1 MSNVDA
7 ITPDQ
12 NDDDS
17 WQEASV
23 IGNDA
28 AYAAW
33 AESARGVLLDPAGTY
48 GATITTKQLS
58 ALVQDRTHIRTRQ
71 LTHYWI
77 GDVLGRVARDCAERQ
92 EPNLSALCVNADG
105 GVGDGYGQVVE
116 ELTGA
121 KVGDPDDHAAGERLE
136 CYRHFGAE
144 MPSDGGRPQ
153 LTDRLAAA
161 RTRSRK
167 AAKDAKPADVCPACN
182 MALPATGVCDNC
194 G

>member
-7 ITPDQ
+7 ISPDH
-12 NDDDS
+12 NDD
-17 WQEASV
+17 WQEASTV
-23 IGNDA
+23 GNEA
-28 AYAAW
+28 ARSAW
-33 AESARGVLLDPAGTY
+33 AESARGVLIEPASSY
-48 GATITTKQLS
+48 GATVTTKQLS
-58 ALVQDRTHIRTRQ
+58 EQVQNRTHIRTQQ

-77 GDVLGRVARDCAERQ
+77 GDVLSRVARDCAERD

-105 GVGDGYGQVVE
+105 SVGDAYAPIVT
-116 ELTGA
+116 ELTGD
-121 KVGDPDDHAAGERLE
+121 KVGDPDDHAAKERLA
-136 CYRHFGAE
+136 CYHHFGADI
-144 MPSDGGRPQ
+144 PADGGRPQ

-182 MALPATGVCDNC
+182 MALPATRVCDNC

>member
-7 ITPDQ
+7 ISPDH
-12 NDDDS
+12 NDG
-17 WQEASV
+17 WQEASTV
-23 IGNDA
+23 GNEA
-28 AYAAW
+28 ARSAW
-33 AESARGVLLDPAGTY
+33 AESARGVLIEPASSY
-48 GATITTKQLS
+48 GATVTTKQLS
-58 ALVQDRTHIRTRQ
+58 EQVQNRTHIRTQQ

-77 GDVLGRVARDCAERQ
+77 GDVLGRVARDCAERD

-105 GVGDGYGQVVE
+105 SVGDAYAPIVT

-121 KVGDPDDHAAGERLE
+121 KVGDPDDHAAKERLA
-136 CYRHFGAE
+136 CYHHFGADI
-144 MPSDGGRPQ
+144 PADGGRPQ

-167 AAKDAKPADVCPACN
+167 AAKDARPADVCPACN